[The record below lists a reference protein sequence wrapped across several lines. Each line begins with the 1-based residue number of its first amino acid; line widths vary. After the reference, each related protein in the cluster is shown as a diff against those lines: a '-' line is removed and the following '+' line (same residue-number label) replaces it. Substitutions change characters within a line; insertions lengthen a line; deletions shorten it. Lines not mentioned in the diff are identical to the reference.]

1 VHNKMNRLHKTVQ
14 QPIMPLSIR
23 SMNLD
28 YLLGETSG
36 FRGHGLI
43 ILDIKR

>member
-1 VHNKMNRLHKTVQ
+1 MNKLHKIVQ

-23 SMNLD
+23 FMNLD

-36 FRGHGLI
+36 FMGHGLI
-43 ILDIKR
+43 ITDIKNK